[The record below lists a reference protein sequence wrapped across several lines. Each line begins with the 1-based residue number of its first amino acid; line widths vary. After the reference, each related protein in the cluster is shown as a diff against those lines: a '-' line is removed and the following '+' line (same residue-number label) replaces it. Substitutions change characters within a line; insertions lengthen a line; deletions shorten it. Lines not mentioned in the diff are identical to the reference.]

1 MAEGTT
7 RSGLED
13 TLIFTLLVDKSV
25 EKTPDSLNY
34 RAAAKLTLILKGKE
48 MKKNILLGLAAGL
61 AALFSLVAMAGAGG
75 ADYAREQKWA
85 DEVVPGLVVGD
96 PVYLQT
102 PRGHH
107 KFLTLFTPVAGT
119 DKAVIVVHGMGIH
132 PDWGM
137 VGTLRT
143 ELADRGFATLSIQMP
158 ILAADAKGE
167 AYPPTFPEA
176 AERIGEAVK
185 FLKSKGY
192 TKLGIVSHSMGS
204 RMSRVYVTGKPDPA
218 VKAWA
223 SLGLSYDDY
232 AGVKLPVLDLYGD
245 NDLPAVLDNVKKRKG
260 SLKAAGSEQMV
271 IPHTDHFYTGHEA
284 EMVAA
289 VADFLNANLK

>member
-1 MAEGTT
+1 M
-7 RSGLED
+7 
-13 TLIFTLLVDKSV
+13 K
-25 EKTPDSLNY
+25 KN
-34 RAAAKLTLILKGKE
+34 KWLTLIAGLTAT
-48 MKKNILLGLAAGL
+48 LSLAA
-61 AALFSLVAMAGAGG
+61 FAGPA
-75 ADYAREQKWA
+75 ADYAREKKWA

-119 DKAVIVVHGMGIH
+119 DKAAIVVHGIGIH

-158 ILAADAKGE
+158 ILAADAKSE

-176 AERIGEAVK
+176 AERIAEAVE
-185 FLKSKGY
+185 FLKAKGY
-192 TKLGIVSHSMGS
+192 KQIAVVSHSMGS
-204 RMSRVYVTGKPDPA
+204 RMSLGYMTGKPDPA
-218 VKAWA
+218 VKSWA
-223 SLGLSYDDY
+223 SLGISVGDY
-232 AGVKLPVLDLYGD
+232 KALKLPILDLYGD
-245 NDLPAVLDNVKKRKG
+245 NDLPPVLANAGKRKQ
-260 SLKAAGSEQMV
+260 SLANKDSRQVMV
-271 IPHTDHFYTGHEA
+271 KRTDHFFTGHEA

-289 VADFLNANLK
+289 VADFLNATLK

>member
-1 MAEGTT
+1 
-7 RSGLED
+7 
-13 TLIFTLLVDKSV
+13 
-25 EKTPDSLNY
+25 
-34 RAAAKLTLILKGKE
+34 
-48 MKKNILLGLAAGL
+48 MKKNMLLSLLAGVVAFISLAAS
-61 AALFSLVAMAGAGG
+61 AAPA

-119 DKAVIVVHGMGIH
+119 DKAAVVVHGMGIH

-137 VGTLRT
+137 IGTLRT

-158 ILAADAKGE
+158 ILAADAKSD

-176 AERIGEAVK
+176 ADRIAEAVA
-185 FLKSKGY
+185 FLKAKGY
-192 TKLGIVSHSMGS
+192 TQLAVVSHSMGS
-204 RMSRVYVTGKPDPA
+204 RMSLVYMDGKPDDA

-223 SLGLSYDDY
+223 SLGLSQGDY
-232 AGVKLPVLDLYGD
+232 AALKLPILDLYGD
-245 NDLPAVLDNVKKRKG
+245 NDLPPVLANAAKRKQ
-260 SLKAAGSEQMV
+260 SLADRDSRQVKLDHA
-271 IPHTDHFYTGHEA
+271 DHFYSGHEA

-289 VADFLNANLK
+289 VADFLNATLK